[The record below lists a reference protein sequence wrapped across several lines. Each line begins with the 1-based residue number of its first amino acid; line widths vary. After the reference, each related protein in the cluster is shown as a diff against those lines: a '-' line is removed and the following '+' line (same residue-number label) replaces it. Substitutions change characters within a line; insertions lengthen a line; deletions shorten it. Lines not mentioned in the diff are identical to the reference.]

1 MRSFGASFNCIT
13 RPNDVVQHGVSIS
26 RSKNVKSGSNF
37 EKYTDFWT
45 SARMDETPFLWEVRG
60 SGWDSAY
67 FDTFVYLIL
76 YHPRVGVAVSYNS
89 EFYHH
94 IFRARTVLT
103 FQIQCFPFPCFGIV
117 QAAIYFAGPELEA
130 HGVEFPM
137 GKFVVENST
146 SFVSFFSSF
155 LSFSFLLSF

>member
-1 MRSFGASFNCIT
+1 MLPSSTFIFIYIFPASVNRVAVQPLKFAFFWCIVHLHNT
-13 RPNDVVQHGVSIS
+13 PQRCKNDVVMAISIEMY
-26 RSKNVKSGSNF
+26 NIDNF

-89 EFYHH
+89 EFYRH
-94 IFRARTVLT
+94 IFRASDGTDFPNTMLPLPVLWHR
-103 FQIQCFPFPCFGIV
+103 
-117 QAAIYFAGPELEA
+117 AGGNLFCRNRA
-130 HGVEFPM
+130 G
-137 GKFVVENST
+137 SARR
-146 SFVSFFSSF
+146 
-155 LSFSFLLSF
+155 